1 MDLREGYA
9 QSDDWSRRTDAK
21 MGNPFS
27 LDEFYDGCPQIE
39 EEFQTELDDSLN
51 PRGPDFP
58 FQLVGDL
65 PLAHAACALDVGCGE
80 GQDTLRLA
88 ERFNFRATGVDP
100 VERHIAV
107 ANNALVTV
115 ALIWLGA

>member
-1 MDLREGYA
+1 MA
-9 QSDDWSRRTDAK
+9 
-21 MGNPFS
+21 NPFS
-27 LDEFYDGCPQIE
+27 LDEFYDACPQIE

-51 PRGPDFP
+51 PRGPDFL
-58 FQLVGDL
+58 FQLVRST
-65 PLAHAACALDVGCGE
+65 LAHAACALDVGYGE

-107 ANNALVTV
+107 ANNALVTGHSNLV
-115 ALIWLGA
+115 GRVSFKIGRA